1 MKTCNYKNDYQYSP
15 KACGEPAQFRM
26 ERDRQF
32 GKTQV
37 KKNLCGMHAMFVM
50 TNFVMGNTGDQIS
63 YVKIAD

>member
-1 MKTCNYKNDYQYSP
+1 
-15 KACGEPAQFRM
+15 M